1 MAGVDEAGRGALA
14 GPLFV
19 AAVILPFP
27 CAVRGIDDS
36 KKLAPARRR
45 QLAAEIKKAAVA
57 FSIVRR
63 EAFEVD
69 RLNVAEATR
78 QAMEEAV
85 LALKPSPH
93 CVVSDA
99 VKLPGLALPVIVE
112 AKADARYL
120 CVAAASILAK
130 VARDEVMEELGRQF
144 PEYGWAENKGY
155 PTPQHLRALGH
166 HGPSPW
172 HRKSYAPVR
181 MVVSKQE
188 W

>member
-27 CAVRGIDDS
+27 CAVSGIDDC
-36 KKLAPARRR
+36 KKLAPSRRR
-45 QLAAEIKKAAVA
+45 QLAAEIKRHALAFAVVQRQA
-57 FSIVRR
+57 T
-63 EAFEVD
+63 EVD
-69 RLNVAEATR
+69 RLNVLEATR

-85 LALKPSPH
+85 LALKPLPN

-99 VKLPGLALPVIVE
+99 VKLSGLPMPVVVE

-130 VARDEVMEELGRQF
+130 VARDEVMEELARQF
-144 PEYGWAENKGY
+144 PAYGWAENKGY
-155 PTPQHLRALGH
+155 PTREHLQALQRYGA
-166 HGPSPW
+166 SPW

-181 MVVSKQE
+181 VVVSKLE
-188 W
+188 R

>member
-19 AAVILPFP
+19 AAVILSFP
-27 CAVRGIDDS
+27 CTISGLDDS
-36 KKLAPARRR
+36 KRLAPLRRR
-45 QLAAEIKKAAVA
+45 QLAAEIKDRALA

-63 EAFEVD
+63 EAGEVD
-69 RLNVAEATR
+69 CLNVLEATR

-85 LALKPSPH
+85 LALKPLPG

-99 VKLPGLALPVIVE
+99 VKLPGLPMPVLAE

-130 VARDEVMEELGRQF
+130 VARDDFMEALDRHF
-144 PEYGWAENKGY
+144 PMYRWAQNKGY
-155 PTPQHLRALGH
+155 PTAQHLQALRSYGA
-166 HGPSPW
+166 SPW

-181 MVVSKQE
+181 VVVSKQE
-188 W
+188 R